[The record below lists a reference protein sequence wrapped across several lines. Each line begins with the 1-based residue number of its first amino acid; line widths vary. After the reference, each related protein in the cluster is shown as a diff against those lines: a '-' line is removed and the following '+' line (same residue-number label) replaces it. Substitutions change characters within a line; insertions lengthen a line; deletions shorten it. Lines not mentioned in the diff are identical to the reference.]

1 MGYLCAILAFLIW
14 GFASTVVLRAIPLP
28 GPAAS
33 CTGALIGTVAMLLWI
48 GPGRW
53 PQVRAAWRDHG
64 PRLLGLS
71 AAFAGCSFTYQW
83 SVKTTTVANAVLT
96 HSFQPFM
103 TCLLFVPLWGGQ
115 RPTVKGWLALVVGI
129 AGLAIV
135 LAPELS
141 LGATNHLWGAVLG
154 TASAAFF
161 AWYNVQVPK
170 MHDRL
175 PQSIL
180 HTAIVLGAAA
190 LLLPSLLF
198 VDTVS
203 FGAKEVGALVA
214 FGLMSFAVAN
224 VLFFRALKTAPVG
237 HVGTL
242 AYIEPIVSIAAAA
255 AFLAEPP
262 SAGVYVGGALVL
274 AAGALVVYDRPP
286 RLKTT

>member
-1 MGYLCAILAFLIW
+1 MGYLYAVLAFLIW
-14 GFASTVVLRAIPLP
+14 GFASTVILRAIPLP

-33 CTGALIGTVAMLLWI
+33 CAGSLIGSVALLAWI
-48 GPGRW
+48 GPKRW
-53 PQVRAAWRDHG
+53 HEVAAAWRNHA

-141 LGATNHLWGAVLG
+141 LGATNHFWGALLG

-170 MHDRL
+170 IQDRL
-175 PQSIL
+175 PQVIL
-180 HTAIVLGAAA
+180 QTAIILGAAT
-190 LLLPSLLF
+190 LLLPSFLF
-198 VDTVS
+198 VDAVP
-203 FGAKEVGALVA
+203 FGAREIGAILA
-214 FGLMSFAVAN
+214 FGMMSFAIAN

-237 HVGTL
+237 HVATL
-242 AYIEPIVSIAAAA
+242 AYLEPVVSIAAAA
-255 AFLAEPP
+255 AFLDEPP
-262 SAGVYVGGALVL
+262 SAGIFLGGGLILVS
-274 AAGALVVYDRPP
+274 GGLVVYDRPP

>member
-33 CTGALIGTVAMLLWI
+33 CMGALIGSAAMLAWI
-48 GPGRW
+48 GPRRW
-53 PQVRAAWRDHG
+53 PQVRAAWRNHG
-64 PRLLGLS
+64 PQLLGLS

-115 RPTVKGWLALVVGI
+115 RPTVKGWLALTVGI

-141 LGATNHLWGAVLG
+141 LGATNHLWGALLG
-154 TASAAFF
+154 AASAAFF

-180 HTAIVLGAAA
+180 HTSIIIGAAA

-198 VDTVS
+198 VGPVA
-203 FGAKEVGALVA
+203 FGAKEIGAVLA

-224 VLFFRALKTAPVG
+224 VLFFRAIRLAPVG

-242 AYIEPIVSIAAAA
+242 AYLEPIVSIAAAA
-255 AFLAEPP
+255 AFLGEPP
-262 SAGVYVGGALVL
+262 SAGIYVGGSLILV
-274 AAGALVVYDRPP
+274 AGALVVYDRPP